1 MKKVLIVSQHYWPEN
16 FRITDIC
23 KGMAESGIEVD
34 VLCGLPNY
42 PKGEWF
48 EGYGYFKNR
57 RQQVEGVNV
66 YRAGEIRRK
75 NNTSIRIFLNYISF
89 PVTAT
94 FNLLRL
100 IGKKYDAVFC
110 YETSPV
116 LMMIPAIAYAK
127 LARIPLTTYV
137 LDLWPENLY
146 SVLPVKNKAMRSAAK
161 NVSQWLYRRSERL
174 IALSAP
180 LGEKL
185 KQIAP
190 KRQITVIPQYC
201 EDFYAIDIFEQSLIT
216 RFKNKFVV
224 AFAGN
229 FSPAQNLDLL
239 VECAKKLKQENRQDI
254 HFVLIGDGMSYNGIK
269 RGIEENGLMPWFS
282 LEGSMPP
289 QEIPKYHTMASAL
302 FAALAKSDDL
312 GLTVPAKIAGY
323 MAAGKPLLVAIDG
336 EAANTVRQ
344 WKCGIASE
352 AGNVEQLYS
361 NIKAMAEMPNEALV
375 EMGDNSRICYEKN
388 YKRDVLLKQLIDF
401 IFWEVSD
408 ENIGYYSLL

>member
-1 MKKVLIVSQHYWPEN
+1 MKRVLIVSQHFWPEN

-23 KGMAESGIEVD
+23 KGMTESGIEVD

-57 RQQVEGVNV
+57 RQQTEGIKI

-75 NNTSIRIFLNYISF
+75 NNTSVRIFLNYISF
-89 PVTAT
+89 PVAGT
-94 FNLLRL
+94 FNLFRL

-116 LMMIPAIAYAK
+116 LMMIPAIIYAK
-127 LARIPLTTYV
+127 LARKPLTTYV

-146 SVLPVKNKAMRSAAK
+146 SVLPVKNKAMRRVARGISH
-161 NVSQWLYRRSERL
+161 WLYRRSERL
-174 IALSAP
+174 VALSAP

-201 EDFYAIDIFEQSLIT
+201 EDFYARDVFDDGLIS
-216 RFKNKFVV
+216 RFKDKFVV

-239 VECAKKLKQENRQDI
+239 IECAKKLKKENRQDI
-254 HFVLIGDGMSYNGIK
+254 HFVLIGEGMSLADIKKGI
-269 RGIEENGLMPWFS
+269 GDNGLESWFS
-282 LEGSMPP
+282 LEGSMPA

-302 FAALAKSDDL
+302 FAALAKSEDL
-312 GLTVPAKIAGY
+312 GMTVPAKIASY
-323 MAAGKPLLVAIDG
+323 MAAGRPLLVAIDG
-336 EAANTVRQ
+336 EAAKAVNDA
-344 WKCGIASE
+344 KCGLTSE
-352 AGNVEQLYS
+352 AGNAEELYN
-361 NIKAMAEMPNEALV
+361 NIIALAEMPQHLRD
-375 EMGDNSRICYEKN
+375 EMSVNARSWYEKN
-388 YKRDVLLKQLIDF
+388 YKRDALLMQLIDF
-401 IFWEVSD
+401 IF
-408 ENIGYYSLL
+408 